1 MYAVDKKKW
10 RRQRLNFVTY
20 EGKILSMAKDE
31 VAQIQDIDDL
41 SVQADTDKKE
51 ICGLRIVAW
60 NNVIFFA
67 FLLVKYRKKTNIYL
81 FLTLPMTWYL
91 MSRSQNR
98 IWEVRLWYWFLLTL
112 EWYIVFLYFLLI
124 NKHKIYDI
132 LHKYVLLNL
141 LWCIL
146 ENWLYLPVPKFEYSC
161 MGLPRDCFNIPIL
174 HASSFKF
181 LSFSELTALSSL
193 SVADWVNN
201 GHRKN
206 CANLPKKKNINI
218 ASYWIVFEKWF
229 FFHQYIHFTSQKC
242 IL

>member
-1 MYAVDKKKW
+1 MRAPD
-10 RRQRLNFVTY
+10 R
-20 EGKILSMAKDE
+20 
-31 VAQIQDIDDL
+31 
-41 SVQADTDKKE
+41 
-51 ICGLRIVAW
+51 GLKQCY
-60 NNVIFFA
+60 FFA

-229 FFHQYIHFTSQKC
+229 FFYQYIHFTSQKC

>member
-1 MYAVDKKKW
+1 
-10 RRQRLNFVTY
+10 
-20 EGKILSMAKDE
+20 
-31 VAQIQDIDDL
+31 
-41 SVQADTDKKE
+41 
-51 ICGLRIVAW
+51 
-60 NNVIFFA
+60 
-67 FLLVKYRKKTNIYL
+67 
-81 FLTLPMTWYL
+81 MTWYL

-98 IWEVRLWYWFLLTL
+98 IWELRLWYWSLLTL

-132 LHKYVLLNL
+132 LQKYVLLHL

-146 ENWLYLPVPKFEYSC
+146 ENRLYLPVPKFEYSC

-206 CANLPKKKNINI
+206 CANLPKKKKIIIILHRTELFSKNDFIWSIHSFYQSEMYTVNVLY
-218 ASYWIVFEKWF
+218 SYLAYRIFV
-229 FFHQYIHFTSQKC
+229 
-242 IL
+242 

>member
-1 MYAVDKKKW
+1 
-10 RRQRLNFVTY
+10 
-20 EGKILSMAKDE
+20 
-31 VAQIQDIDDL
+31 
-41 SVQADTDKKE
+41 
-51 ICGLRIVAW
+51 
-60 NNVIFFA
+60 
-67 FLLVKYRKKTNIYL
+67 
-81 FLTLPMTWYL
+81 MTWYL

-98 IWEVRLWYWFLLTL
+98 IWELRLWYWFLLTL

-206 CANLPKKKNINI
+206 CANLPKKKKILILHRTELFSKNDFIWSIHSFYQSEMYTVNVLH
-218 ASYWIVFEKWF
+218 SYLAYMIFV
-229 FFHQYIHFTSQKC
+229 
-242 IL
+242 

>member
-1 MYAVDKKKW
+1 MRAPD
-10 RRQRLNFVTY
+10 R
-20 EGKILSMAKDE
+20 
-31 VAQIQDIDDL
+31 
-41 SVQADTDKKE
+41 
-51 ICGLRIVAW
+51 GLKQCY
-60 NNVIFFA
+60 FFA

-98 IWEVRLWYWFLLTL
+98 IWELRLWYWFLLTL

-141 LWCIL
+141 SWCIL

-206 CANLPKKKNINI
+206 CANLPKKKKILILHRTELFSKNDFIWSIHSFYKSEMYTVNVLY
-218 ASYWIVFEKWF
+218 SYLAYMIFV
-229 FFHQYIHFTSQKC
+229 
-242 IL
+242 